1 MKHLR
6 KLLMAGAVLVAA
18 AMPLH
23 SANAYWGGPWGG
35 GPWGGGPWGGGPW
48 GGGPWGGG
56 PWGGGPWGGPVAP
69 GGQALSEIPGWSPQ
83 EVAEKYDFYGPY
95 GPSITD
101 VRRFHRDLWWGRPM
115 DDLMFPM
122 GPSPTDIRRQQRR
135 EWYRSMGVPY

>member
-23 SANAYWGGPWGG
+23 SANAY
-35 GPWGGGPWGGGPW
+35 
-48 GGGPWGGG
+48 
-56 PWGGGPWGGPVAP
+56 WGGPVAP

-115 DDLMFPM
+115 DDLVFPM

>member
-6 KLLMAGAVLVAA
+6 KLLIAGAVVVAT
-18 AMPLH
+18 AMSMH
-23 SANAYWGGPWGG
+23 SANAYWGGPFGGPWGGPYG
-35 GPWGGGPWGGGPW
+35 GPWGGGPY
-48 GGGPWGGG
+48 
-56 PWGGGPWGGPVAP
+56 GGPWGGPVGTPWAGPMAP
-69 GGQALSEIPGWSPQ
+69 GGQGLSQIPGWSPE
-83 EVAEKYDFYGPY
+83 EVAEKYDFNAPY

-115 DDLMFPM
+115 DDLVFPM